1 MNDNDKLYLRL
12 VEDSSEKN
20 NALEKFDTDNYVYA
34 YNYINDR
41 CNKAEL
47 MFREVAEAVKEA
59 ALKHGEESKLYKDL
73 YDESVRIFYLQECS
87 FVKMAEKVYLDY
99 QRNDI
104 VEVEKSIDLLDFYS
118 IRTSGIL
125 QEKIDL
131 IKRKIKLKLRVV
143 N

>member
-1 MNDNDKLYLRL
+1 
-12 VEDSSEKN
+12 
-20 NALEKFDTDNYVYA
+20 
-34 YNYINDR
+34 
-41 CNKAEL
+41 
-47 MFREVAEAVKEA
+47 
-59 ALKHGEESKLYKDL
+59 
-73 YDESVRIFYLQECS
+73 
-87 FVKMAEKVYLDY
+87 MAEKVYLDY